1 MNYFAAPDSGADRW
15 TQHADFYTLYRHLH
29 AFELELGSRVADRL
43 RWWCGEN
50 EYGVGSAWH
59 RLLCLE
65 YLLRVEPA
73 QPPEGQMS
81 LFGAVS

>member
-1 MNYFAAPDSGADRW
+1 MNFFAAPDTGADRW
-15 TQHADFYTLYRHLH
+15 TRHADFYTLYRHLH
-29 AFELELGSRVADRL
+29 AFELELGPRVADRL

-59 RLLCLE
+59 RLLCLK

-73 QPPEGQMS
+73 QPPDGQLT
-81 LFGAVS
+81 LFGDMA

>member
-1 MNYFAAPDSGADRW
+1 MNYFAAPKFGADRW
-15 TQHADFYTLYRHLH
+15 TQHADFPTLYRHLH

-50 EYGVGSAWH
+50 EYGAEERH
-59 RLLCLE
+59 RLLVLK
-65 YLLRVEPA
+65 YLLTEEP
-73 QPPEGQMS
+73 PKPKVGQLD